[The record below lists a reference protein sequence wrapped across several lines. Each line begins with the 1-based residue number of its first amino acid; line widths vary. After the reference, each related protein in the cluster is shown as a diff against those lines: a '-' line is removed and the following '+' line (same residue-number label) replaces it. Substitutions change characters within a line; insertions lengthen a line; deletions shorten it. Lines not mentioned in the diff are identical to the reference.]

1 MSRVMVRHP
10 GTGATRE
17 VAASA
22 LPVLAQSG
30 WVELEAAE
38 TSDLRQA
45 QHAERVAAE
54 VAMTPV
60 PAPAPVSA
68 AAVDPAV
75 EVGTRKSTGADRRQ
89 QTEKEND

>member
-1 MSRVMVRHP
+1 MVRHP
-10 GTGATRE
+10 DTGATRE

-30 WVELEAAE
+30 WVQLEPAE
-38 TSDLRQA
+38 TSELQQA
-45 QHAERVAAE
+45 QQAERVAAE
-54 VAMTPV
+54 AAMTPT
-60 PAPAPVSA
+60 PAPVPA

>member
-10 GTGATRE
+10 GTGAIRE

-30 WVELEAAE
+30 WVALEPAE
-38 TSDLRQA
+38 TSELQQA
-45 QHAERVAAE
+45 QQAERAAAE
-54 VAMTPV
+54 AAMT
-60 PAPAPVSA
+60 PAPAPA
-68 AAVDPAV
+68 AAVEPAV